1 MALFKAVSASPTG
14 AIGGS
19 CVGGDVLGAILWS
32 PGVVC
37 LCWWPWRNLI
47 NCK

>member
-19 CVGGDVLGAILWS
+19 CVGGDVLGVILWS
-32 PGVVC
+32 PVSRSGVPV
-37 LCWWPWRNLI
+37 LVALEKPY
-47 NCK
+47 